1 VEQGRLRIG
10 RARTPRTGGKG
21 RPDARRARTGP
32 SPRLG
37 KRGARADIPGMPP
50 PSSAST
56 PAVHA
61 GSRVADVV
69 ICGAGIAG
77 IAAAHALAVGHGI
90 RRVVLVDEGAP
101 LSLTSDKSTEA
112 YRNWWPAGDDAMLR
126 YMNRSIDLFE
136 AMAER
141 SGNRI
146 LLNRRGYLY
155 ATADPAVA
163 EAMVDEGALAEAQG
177 AGPLRVRRSV
187 AAASDYQPSTH
198 TGWQGHPDGADLF
211 LDPDAIR
218 RHFPFLA
225 DDIVGV
231 LHTRRCGWFSG
242 QQVGMLL
249 LEEAKAAGATLVAG
263 RVAAVHTTGGAVRG
277 VRVETP
283 GAGTI
288 DIATPAFVN
297 AAGPHARAV
306 GRLAGVELPLVSELH
321 RKVAFEDVATVVPRD
336 TGLVI
341 LRDHQQLPWTD
352 EERAE
357 LAADDETRWLTEPM
371 PSNVHCR
378 PEGYHGS
385 RTVLMLWECHGP
397 QLFDPPAFPIPDDPV
412 YAEVVFRGMARLV
425 PGLARYLDALPHSC
439 VDGGYYTK
447 TVENRPLIGPMPVG
461 GAYICAAFSG
471 FGLMA
476 APAGAELLAAHVA
489 GASLPSYAPAFL
501 LARYDDPAYRQRLAD
516 WGSTGQL

>member
-1 VEQGRLRIG
+1 MNHDD
-10 RARTPRTGGKG
+10 T
-21 RPDARRARTGP
+21 
-32 SPRLG
+32 
-37 KRGARADIPGMPP
+37 
-50 PSSAST
+50 
-56 PAVHA
+56 
-61 GSRVADVV
+61 RVADVV

-77 IAAAHALAVGHGI
+77 IAAAHALAVHHGV

-112 YRNWWPAGDDAMLR
+112 YRNWWPGSDDAMLR
-126 YMNRSIDLFE
+126 FMNRSIDLFE
-136 AMAER
+136 ELAER

-146 LLNRRGYLY
+146 MLNRRGYVHAAASAAL
-155 ATADPAVA
+155 A
-163 EAMVDEGALAEAQG
+163 EAMVAEGQLAESQG

-187 AAASDYQPSTH
+187 SESSDYVPSTH

-211 LDPDAIR
+211 LDPEAIR

-231 LHTRRCGWFSG
+231 LHARRCGWFSG

-249 LEEAKAAGATLVAG
+249 LEEARAAGVSFVSG
-263 RVAAVHTTGGAVRG
+263 RVTAVRASGGAVSC
-277 VRVETP
+277 VRVETTSG
-283 GAGTI
+283 GAVEI
-288 DIATPAFVN
+288 DTPVFVN

-306 GRLAGVELPLVSELH
+306 GELHGVELPLVSELH
-321 RKVAFEDVATVVPRD
+321 RKVAFEDVHGVVPRD

-341 LRDHQQLPWTD
+341 LRDTQSLPWTD

-357 LAADDETRWLTEPM
+357 LSSDDATRWLTEPL
-371 PSNVHCR
+371 PANVHLR

-397 QLFDPPAFPIPDDPV
+397 QLFDPPVFPIPDDPLF
-412 YAEVVFRGMARLV
+412 AEVVFRGMSRLV
-425 PGLARYLDALPHSC
+425 PGLGRYLDALPHSYI
-439 VDGGYYTK
+439 DAGYYTK
-447 TVENRPLIGPMPVG
+447 TVENRPLIGPLPVT
-461 GAYICAAFSG
+461 GAYVCAAFSG

-476 APAGAELLAAHVA
+476 APAAGELLAAHIT
-489 GASLPSYAPAFL
+489 GASLPSYAPAFAL
-501 LARYDDPAYRQRLAD
+501 SRYDDAAYRERLAA